1 MNRSGRLIGLSL
13 AITLLFVS
21 AGGAPG
27 ESVVEQLISAYQA
40 VERVQVEIRRD
51 TVGPE
56 GRSRRISRVYYARPD
71 RLHVETVTAPR
82 RRIVADGKRL
92 FSYFEGDRKGFSR
105 PIEELDPEWL
115 ISLRQVPGSPMDH
128 LLRLRGG
135 TESEL
140 TPEPPCARR
149 VAVATADRYAVLCL
163 DEAGRL
169 IRVHYFR
176 DADRTIP
183 VAQYR
188 YEQFV
193 EPVAGAPFAL
203 LQRAVLHL
211 PEGRSVEETTRL
223 YGLTINGDLP
233 AGLFDPTAFFGEIDF
248 SADLDELYR

>member
-1 MNRSGRLIGLSL
+1 MNPCARSIRLAVPI
-13 AITLLFVS
+13 ALLFAS
-21 AGGAPG
+21 AGVAAG
-27 ESVVEQLISAYQA
+27 ESVVEQLIAAYQA

-92 FSYFEGDRKGFSR
+92 FSYFEGDRRGFSR
-105 PIEELDPEWL
+105 PIEQLDPKWL

-135 TESEL
+135 IESEWP
-140 TPEPPCARR
+140 PEPPCARR
-149 VAVATADRYAVLCL
+149 VAVATVERYALLCL

-169 IRVHYFR
+169 IRLHYYR

-193 EPVAGAPFAL
+193 EPVEAAPLAL
-203 LQRAVLHL
+203 VQRATLYL
-211 PEGRSVEETTRL
+211 PDGRAVEETTRL
-223 YGLTINGDLP
+223 YGLTVNGDMP
-233 AGLFDPTAFFGEIDF
+233 SGLFDASAFFREIDF
-248 SADLDELYR
+248 SADFGELYR